1 MFFLIFFFMYW
12 STWWYT
18 MMTRPRC
25 STKPKWSATNAVQ
38 TSLILN
44 LMLLGNRTITHE
56 LCNQKLILW
65 LCDCAITHELCNQK
79 KILWLSM
86 TRVEVDVFTNCE
98 RVTFHIFINM
108 EYYKQWLYM
117 NCITILQRNEMW
129 MLTNFILLCYIVWCW
144 HWYYVTIYLAPM
156 YIFLNL
162 EHQIFPGEEVI
173 NITFLLYFYISS
185 TIVLINWFCYT
196 KCKVCKWF
204 HIIVILDKRYAS
216 LT

>member
-1 MFFLIFFFMYW
+1 MYW

-44 LMLLGNRTITHE
+44 LMLIGNRTITHE

-117 NCITILQRNEMW
+117 NCIIILQKKWDVNANQFYFTLLYCM
-129 MLTNFILLCYIVWCW
+129 MLTLILCNNLFGTHVHFFKFGAPNFSGRGS
-144 HWYYVTIYLAPM
+144 
-156 YIFLNL
+156 N
-162 EHQIFPGEEVI
+162 
-173 NITFLLYFYISS
+173 
-185 TIVLINWFCYT
+185 
-196 KCKVCKWF
+196 
-204 HIIVILDKRYAS
+204 
-216 LT
+216 

>member
-44 LMLLGNRTITHE
+44 LMLIGNRT
-56 LCNQKLILW
+56 
-65 LCDCAITHELCNQK
+65 ITHELCNQK

-117 NCITILQRNEMW
+117 NCIIILQRNEMW

-156 YIFLNL
+156 YIFLKFGAPN
-162 EHQIFPGEEVI
+162 FSGRGS
-173 NITFLLYFYISS
+173 N
-185 TIVLINWFCYT
+185 
-196 KCKVCKWF
+196 
-204 HIIVILDKRYAS
+204 
-216 LT
+216 